1 MLRLSLF
8 MLAILISL
16 QNSAQTFV
24 DIQARLTGVSGSACS
39 WIDYDQDGDLDVFVT
54 GEFFRQKNHQI
65 STKLYR
71 NDRHDHFT
79 AVATNIANVYRGA
92 FDWADENQDGIKDLF
107 LIGQNPQGRSIAMLY
122 LGNRSTHFTPVNTG
136 IPGLKDGS
144 VAWGDFD
151 RDGDMDLLLTGQ
163 SSSGPI
169 AEIYRNDRH
178 HRFTRIKTNFPGVHF
193 SDGQWADIDQDGDLD
208 VVISGT
214 MASGQLITALF
225 MNNKGVFSKIPLD
238 FSNLSMSDIAWG
250 DYDLDGD
257 LDFAMCGELQN
268 GKYATRLYRNEKNG
282 FFSLVYPNLINV
294 RSGSVDWGDF
304 DHDGDLD
311 LLITGESASGA
322 VSRIFRNDR
331 NGVFTDINAG
341 LLGLYMSDGHF
352 GDYDLDGDLDV
363 IISGLS
369 DQYQFY
375 TKIYRN
381 DSIHRLRTGKSV
393 QQQEEGIFNYSVK
406 VPPKPK
412 KIYYY
417 VFASCYC
424 DLNGNGKK
432 DYHVF
437 MSKVKKPK
445 VQYEME
451 RRFNK
456 IIRQRYPLWPDF
468 DQANIISN
476 GFSTYNKAIKSR
488 NIAIHEYQ
496 TKRFH
501 LHEIDW

>member
-1 MLRLSLF
+1 MVLF
-8 MLAILISL
+8 GLNAE
-16 QNSAQTFV
+16 AQTFT
-24 DIQARLTGVSGSACS
+24 DIQARLTGVSGSACN

-54 GEFFRQKNHQI
+54 GEFYLRNRHQI

-71 NDRHDHFT
+71 NDRHDQFSE
-79 AVATNIANVYRGA
+79 VPTNIANVYRGA
-92 FDWADENQDGIKDLF
+92 FDWADENLDGIKDLF
-107 LIGQNPQGRSIAMLY
+107 LIGKDARGKAFATLY
-122 LGNRSTHFTPVNTG
+122 LGNRSTHFTPVQLG
-136 IPGLKDGS
+136 IPGLMDGS
-144 VAWGDFD
+144 VAWGDYD
-151 RDGDMDLLLTGQ
+151 GDGDMDLLLTGE
-163 SSSGPI
+163 SSKGPVSR
-169 AEIYRNDRH
+169 IYRNDRFH
-178 HRFTRIKTNFPGVHF
+178 HFRDIHAGLPGLHF
-193 SDGQWADIDQDGDLD
+193 SDARWADIDQDGDLD
-208 VVISGT
+208 VVVSGT

-225 MNNKGVFSKIPLD
+225 LNKKGRFIKIPLD
-238 FSNLSMSDIAWG
+238 FSNISMSDIAWG

-257 LDFAMCGELQN
+257 LDFAICGELQN
-268 GKYATRLYRNEKNG
+268 GHFATRLYRNEKNG
-282 FFSLVYPNLINV
+282 FFSVVFPNLINV

-311 LLITGESASGA
+311 LLITGESVSGP

-331 NGVFTDINAG
+331 GGIFTDVNAG

-352 GDYDLDGDLDV
+352 GDYDQDGDLDV

-369 DQYQFY
+369 AQYQFY

-381 DSIHRLRTGKSV
+381 DSIRHLRTGKSTL
-393 QQQEEGIFNYSVK
+393 QQEEGIFNYSVT
-406 VPPKPK
+406 VPPIPK

-424 DLNGNGKK
+424 DLNGDGKK
-432 DYHVF
+432 DYYLF

-456 IIRQRYPLWPDF
+456 IIRQRYPLWPDV

-496 TKRFH
+496 TKGFH
-501 LHEIDW
+501 LHEIAW